1 MTTNLSIIIVI
12 HHRCIFIPEAIM
24 AHQRNANL
32 ERMHGAC
39 AYDASRSISNVP
51 HTHNQTHIQTAIA
64 VYFFYFSFCFVHNT
78 LVMVGGCCWFSFPFC
93 RNSST
98 SSFLFFLHC
107 SKENSSLSAIIHL
120 NRSHLFKHV
129 CVVLLP
135 CVCQFCCCCSWC
147 RAVPCAL
154 SEGYASFRHTFA
166 NLFGVHECRNGN
178 KMKFYCIYNLVDA
191 CLCET
196 PTFSFSYSCTFLMLG
211 Q

>member
-1 MTTNLSIIIVI
+1 MTFSHLPVCANESHLGQIGVAVGRVPVEIPPRQPGMLERVTGIKRSKYYDKNHFLMTTNLSIIIVI

-98 SSFLFFLHC
+98 SSFLFFF
-107 SKENSSLSAIIHL
+107 A
-120 NRSHLFKHV
+120 LFK
-129 CVVLLP
+129 
-135 CVCQFCCCCSWC
+135 
-147 RAVPCAL
+147 R
-154 SEGYASFRHTFA
+154 
-166 NLFGVHECRNGN
+166 
-178 KMKFYCIYNLVDA
+178 K
-191 CLCET
+191 
-196 PTFSFSYSCTFLMLG
+196 
-211 Q
+211 

>member
-1 MTTNLSIIIVI
+1 MMHHAASAMCHTHTTRHTFRQPLQCIFFTSHSVSSIIHLLWWVVVVGFLFHFVATRPL
-12 HHRCIFIPEAIM
+12 HH
-24 AHQRNANL
+24 
-32 ERMHGAC
+32 
-39 AYDASRSISNVP
+39 
-51 HTHNQTHIQTAIA
+51 
-64 VYFFYFSFCFVHNT
+64 FF
-78 LVMVGGCCWFSFPFC
+78 
-93 RNSST
+93 
-98 SSFLFFLHC
+98 FFLHC